1 MGVGDGDR
9 RPDPGSR
16 MQPTALIRWGVFVS
30 IGVLGTLGAAA
41 AVYTARSVLIRAAI
55 ALFIAISLDPAVR
68 WLVRRGVRRSVAVT
82 IIFIIAL
89 ALVAAFLMSVIP
101 AMVSQF
107 RGLVDDLPRYLSQLQ
122 DRSSRFRALSD
133 RFNLTN
139 QIQSIISSAPS
150 RLGSG
155 LFGLTGR
162 IFGALFSTLTVLV
175 LAIYFMADLPRLR
188 NGLVRLFPRARRSQ
202 MGRVADVVIDK
213 VGAYMIGNI
222 LISLVAGLAAFV
234 CFTVLKVPF
243 SVPLAFV
250 VALTDLIP
258 MIGATLGA
266 VIAVVLTL
274 FASKLWPTTV
284 LVAIFFLVYQQL
296 ENYFIAPR
304 ILKSSVNLS
313 AAAVLLAGLIGA
325 TALGLVGALMAIPVA
340 AAVKVLLTEQLQARD
355 AAEAKSETGPA
366 VTGMAAFDK
375 SIPSETE
382 TTADDSAPA
391 ERRPHEARAH
401 EAPAW
406 AGPAGTVT
414 RQPPDAAGPALG
426 AETGEA
432 PARGGSGEAREHAA
446 ADRADGDR
454 TEEDAEAREAEDR
467 EELRPSEADDDES
480 GASVTSPGSTADD
493 RRAPG

>member
-9 RPDPGSR
+9 RPDPGSN
-16 MQPTALIRWGVFVS
+16 MHPGTLIRWGVFVTL
-30 IGVLGTLGAAA
+30 GVLGTLGAAA

-55 ALFIAISLDPAVR
+55 ALFVAISLDPAVR

-82 IIFIIAL
+82 IIFVIAL
-89 ALVAAFLMSVIP
+89 ALAAAFLMSVIP

-107 RGLVDDLPRYLSQLQ
+107 RGLVSDLPGYLTQLQ
-122 DRSSRFRALSD
+122 DRSSRFRSLSD
-133 RFNLTN
+133 RFNLTK
-139 QIQSIISSAPS
+139 QIQSVIASAPS

-175 LAIYFMADLPRLR
+175 LSIYFMADLPRLR
-188 NGLVRLFPRARRSQ
+188 NGLVRLFPRARRERL
-202 MGRVADVVIDK
+202 GRVADVVIDK
-213 VGAYMIGNI
+213 VGAYMIGNL

-234 CFTVLKVPF
+234 CFTALKVPF

-284 LVAIFFLVYQQL
+284 LVAIFFIVYQQL
-296 ENYFIAPR
+296 ENYFVAPR
-304 ILKSSVNLS
+304 ILRSTVNLS

-340 AAVKVLLTEQLQARD
+340 AAMRVLLTEQLQARD
-355 AAEAKSETGPA
+355 AAEARSETSPA

-375 SIPSETE
+375 PPAREAAPGDGGGSEEPS
-382 TTADDSAPA
+382 P
-391 ERRPHEARAH
+391 EARETPA
-401 EAPAW
+401 APQASGGPPPPAW
-406 AGPAGTVT
+406 AGPAGTSS
-414 RQPPDAAGPALG
+414 RRDAAGEGRGPDG
-426 AETGEA
+426 AASDRGNGAQTAEEA
-432 PARGGSGEAREHAA
+432 
-446 ADRADGDR
+446 
-454 TEEDAEAREAEDR
+454 DAEER
-467 EELRPSEADDDES
+467 EELRPSEADDGS
-480 GASVTSPGSTADD
+480 GAPVTSRGSAADD
-493 RRAPG
+493 RRSRE

>member
-9 RPDPGSR
+9 RPDPESR
-16 MQPTALIRWGVFVS
+16 MHPSTLIRWGVFVS
-30 IGVLGTLGAAA
+30 LGVLGTLAAAA

-55 ALFIAISLDPAVR
+55 ALFVAISLDPAVR
-68 WLVRRGVRRSVAVT
+68 WLVRKGVRRSVAVT
-82 IIFIIAL
+82 IIFLIAL

-107 RGLVDDLPRYLSQLQ
+107 RGLVDDLPKYLSQLQ
-122 DRSSRFRALSD
+122 DRSGRFRELSD
-133 RFNLTN
+133 RFNLTR
-139 QIQSIISSAPS
+139 QIQSFISSVPS

-202 MGRVADVVIDK
+202 LGRVADVVIDK

-234 CFTVLKVPF
+234 CFAALKVPF

-284 LVAIFFLVYQQL
+284 LVAIFFVVYQQL

-304 ILKSSVNLS
+304 ILRSTVNLS

-340 AAVKVLLTEQLQARD
+340 AAMKVLLTEQLQARD
-355 AAEAKSETGPA
+355 AAEAKSETSPA

-375 SIPSETE
+375 SVPRETE
-382 TTADDSAPA
+382 ATADDGAPA
-391 ERRPHEARAH
+391 ERRPP

-406 AGPAGTVT
+406 AGPASTVT
-414 RQPPDAAGPALG
+414 RQPPDGPSSVAG

-432 PARGGSGEAREHAA
+432 PAPGGSGEAREHAA
-446 ADRADGDR
+446 AGRADGDR
-454 TEEDAEAREAEDR
+454 TEENAEAREAEDR